1 MCLAVPM
8 KVTAVE
14 GDEIVV
20 ELQGVTQRARADL
33 LPDVA
38 LGDHVIVH
46 AGYAITVL
54 DEVEAE
60 ATLGLFDTLG
70 MPGGS
75 GAGGGD
81 AG

>member
-8 KVTAVE
+8 KVTAIE

-33 LPDVA
+33 LPEVE

-46 AGYAITVL
+46 AGYAITCRRGR
-54 DEVEAE
+54 A
-60 ATLGLFDTLG
+60 
-70 MPGGS
+70 
-75 GAGGGD
+75 AGRWRSLTPWS
-81 AG
+81 

>member
-8 KVTAVE
+8 KVTAIE

-33 LPDVA
+33 LPEVE

-54 DEVEAE
+54 DEAE
-60 ATLGLFDTLG
+60 AAATLAVFDSLELG
-70 MPGGS
+70 
-75 GAGGGD
+75 AGD

>member
-33 LPDVA
+33 LPEVA

-46 AGYAITVL
+46 AGFAITVL
-54 DEVEAE
+54 DEAEAE
-60 ATLGLFDTLG
+60 ATLEVFETLG
-70 MPGGS
+70 MVGE
-75 GAGGGD
+75 GAGD

>member
-14 GDEIVV
+14 DQEIVV

-33 LPDVA
+33 LPEVA
-38 LGDHVIVH
+38 VGDHVIVH

-54 DEVEAE
+54 DEEEA
-60 ATLGLFDTLG
+60 ATLAVFDSLG
-70 MPGGS
+70 MVA
-75 GAGGGD
+75 GASD